1 MEENMKVIRETIF
14 LVMREQHWSLRKTAD
29 ACGMTYRGLQSILN
43 REQNDVKLSTLL
55 KIADGLGKPLSTL
68 VGNE

>member
-1 MEENMKVIRETIF
+1 MEENMKAIRETIF

-43 REQNDVKLSTLL
+43 REQNDVKLSTLI
-55 KIADGLGKPLSTL
+55 KISTGLEKPLATL
-68 VGNE
+68 VGSE